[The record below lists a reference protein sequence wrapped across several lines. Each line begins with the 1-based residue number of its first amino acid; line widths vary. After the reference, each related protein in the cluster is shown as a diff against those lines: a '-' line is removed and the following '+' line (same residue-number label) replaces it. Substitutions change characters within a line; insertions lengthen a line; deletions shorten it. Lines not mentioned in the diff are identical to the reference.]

1 MTTIR
6 QALALGRTRLA
17 QSPSPELDARLLLA
31 HVLDRPHSYLIA
43 HAEETL
49 PDAAETAYLALLARA
64 ERQEPIPYLIG
75 EAPFYGLDFIVTPA
89 VLIPR
94 PETEMLLD
102 YILRRATDRGPRLIV
117 DVGTGSGCLAVTL
130 AHRLPDAEVIAI
142 DVSAEAL
149 AIAAQNGARHAP
161 GRVRFV
167 EGNLLNPV
175 GGGIDIIVT
184 NLPYIADDE
193 WTSVSDG
200 VKWYEPVGAL
210 RGGSDGLDH
219 FRALIP
225 AAAQKLKPGGSLLME
240 IGWRQGKAVRRLAR
254 NAFPRAEITILPD
267 FAGHDRV
274 VAVEA
279 LRV

>member
-6 QALALGRTRLA
+6 QALAQGRTRLA
-17 QSPSPELDARLLLA
+17 QSPSPELDARLILA

-43 HAEETL
+43 HAEEML
-49 PDAAETAYLALLARA
+49 PAAGETAFLALLERA
-64 ERQEPIPYLIG
+64 ERHEPIPYLIG

-94 PETEMLLD
+94 PETEMLID
-102 YILRRATDRGPRLIV
+102 YILRRATDRGPLLIV

-130 AHRLPDAEVIAI
+130 AHHLPDADVVAI

-149 AIAAQNGARHAP
+149 AIATQNGARHAP
-161 GRVRFV
+161 ERVRFL
-167 EGNLLNPV
+167 EGNLLDPV
-175 GGGIDIIVT
+175 DGGIDIIVT

-240 IGWRQGKAVRRLAR
+240 IGWRQGMAVRRLAR
-254 NAFPRAEITILPD
+254 KSFPRAEITILPD